1 MLTTSQKSQL
11 DQHGILLLKNVI
23 NSDITLQLRE
33 RVLDLATEDQKTG
46 KGHTYLPDE
55 RAQRVWNLIDK
66 GEIFEETIQNHK
78 MLEAMEYLLGAD
90 CTLSSFTA
98 NILYPGAA
106 DAGLHIDYPLSGL
119 PTPRPSFPMVANS
132 VWLLDDFTTENGATS
147 CIPGSHHRLETLPET
162 GVEYKDKQQIC
173 GPCGSVL
180 IVNGAIWHGSSENRS
195 ETPRVALLG
204 FFCRSILK
212 PQQDHINLVSDEV
225 IERATPTL
233 RRLLGFNSLSNR
245 NT

>member
-11 DQHGILLLKNVI
+11 DQNGILLLKNVI
-23 NSDITLQLRE
+23 DLDTTHQLRE
-33 RVLDLATEDQKTG
+33 RSLELASADKDLG
-46 KGHTYLPDE
+46 KGYTYLPND
-55 RAQRVWNLIDK
+55 RAQRVWNLVDK
-66 GEIFEETIQNHK
+66 GEVYEEAIQNPQ
-78 MLEAMEYLLGAD
+78 MLAAMEYMLGAD

-106 DAGLHIDYPLSGL
+106 DAGLHIDFPLSGL
-119 PTPRPSFPMVANS
+119 PKPRPSFPMVANS
-132 VWLLDDFTTENGATS
+132 VWFLDDFTTENGATS
-147 CIPGSHHRLETLPET
+147 CVQGSHKRLEALPEA

-173 GPCGSVL
+173 GPRGSVL

-195 ETPRVALLG
+195 DKARVALLG

-233 RRLLGFNSLSNR
+233 KRLLGYNSLPNR
-245 NT
+245 NM

>member
-1 MLTTSQKSQL
+1 MLTTSQISQL
-11 DQHGILLLKNVI
+11 DENGILLLKNVI
-23 NSDITLQLRE
+23 DLETTDQLRE
-33 RVLDLATEDQKTG
+33 HALKLASADKEAG
-46 KGHTYLPDE
+46 KGYTYLPDD

-66 GEIFEETIQNHK
+66 GEVFEEAIQNPH
-78 MLEAMEYLLGAD
+78 MLGAMEYLLGAD
-90 CTLSSFTA
+90 CILSSFTA

-132 VWLLDDFTTENGATS
+132 VWYLDDFTTENGATS
-147 CIPGSHHRLETLPET
+147 CIPGSHKRLEALPQG

-173 GPCGSVL
+173 GPRGSVL

-195 ETPRVALLG
+195 DTTRVALLG

-225 IERATPTL
+225 VERATPTL
-233 RRLLGFNSLSNR
+233 RRLLGYTSLPNQ
-245 NT
+245 TT